1 MTERLSKK
9 ALILEG
15 VGLNL
20 TDHSLKT
27 KNQLTAHE
35 SMQITKIAHKY
46 WASCRNEIKRDSFD
60 VKLAKYNDGKYLV
73 DAILSFIVKHPI
85 Q

>member
-1 MTERLSKK
+1 MTETLSKK
-9 ALILEG
+9 ALILES
-15 VGLNL
+15 VGLTL
-20 TDHSLKT
+20 IDHSLKT
-27 KNQLTAHE
+27 KNQLTINE
-35 SMQITKIAHKY
+35 SIQVTKIAHDY
-46 WASCRNEIKRDSFD
+46 WLASRNDKIRDSFE

>member
-9 ALILEG
+9 ALILES

-27 KNQLTAHE
+27 KNQLTSHE
-35 SMQITKIAHKY
+35 STQINKIAHKY
-46 WASCRNEIKRDSFD
+46 WASCRNEVKRDSFAI
-60 VKLAKYNDGKYLV
+60 KLGKYNDGRYLV
-73 DAILSFIVKHPI
+73 DAILSFIVDNPI
-85 Q
+85 N